1 MPVAIPIL
9 KFLGGFLVN
18 WLPDL
23 FSWVGDWFKDKQDA
37 GLEEKRILLQI
48 KLEEAKAKSAME
60 MKRLDAELE
69 EHLLDIKADILD
81 LKEAYDD
88 RKDARNREITSHK
101 AVVGVLSLADR
112 MGVAQWLKSLGWFC
126 ALFLECFAAGVTPM
140 IAFTVFSLWSAV
152 KIALI
157 AKLWSTLMWYEAVAE
172 VWNENDDDMLWA
184 VLGYYLGARMK
195 KRIENDRR
203 RA

>member
-1 MPVAIPIL
+1 MVIAAVL
-9 KFLGGFLVN
+9 KFLAGFAAN

-23 FSWVGDWFKDKQDA
+23 FSWVGTWFKDKQDVA
-37 GLEEKRILLQI
+37 LEEKRIRLQI
-48 KLEEAKAKSAME
+48 ELEKAKGEIAANQR
-60 MKRLDAELE
+60 RLDAELE
-69 EHLLDIKADILD
+69 ERLLAIHSDILD
-81 LKEAYDD
+81 MKEAYHD
-88 RKDARNREITSHK
+88 RKDARAREVSSHK
-101 AVVGVLSLADR
+101 AVIGVLALADK
-112 MGVAQWLKSLGWFC
+112 MGVEQWLKSIGWFF

-157 AKLWSTLMWYEAVAE
+157 NRLWDMDKWYNAVAQ

-195 KRIENDRR
+195 KRLENDRA